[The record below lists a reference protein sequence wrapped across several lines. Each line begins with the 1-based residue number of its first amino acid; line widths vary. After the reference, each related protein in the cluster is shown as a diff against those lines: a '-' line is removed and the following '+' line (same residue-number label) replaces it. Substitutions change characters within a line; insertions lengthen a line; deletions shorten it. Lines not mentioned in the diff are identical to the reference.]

1 MYRKARSLVI
11 LFSGL
16 AAIVLNNTVEGYSAM
31 FGITLVVSALISV
44 LHIFVYFDK
53 PMNEKF
59 LMELL
64 LDGFAGVIIFTFNNS
79 NEDFFLTV
87 FGFWAFVNGMF
98 YLTSGLIDKNNK
110 SYLPLYTLVG
120 IALMSLGFM
129 PLHFNEDSFGSVIY
143 VIGFTLIIYSVS
155 NLYLLFK
162 RKRDVY

>member
-1 MYRKARSLVI
+1 MVI

-31 FGITLVVSALISV
+31 FGITLVVAALISV

-53 PMNEKF
+53 QMNEKF

-64 LDGFAGVIIFTFNNS
+64 LDGFSGVIIFTFNNS

-87 FGFWAFVNGMF
+87 FAFWAFVNGMF

-110 SYLPLYTLVG
+110 SYLALYSLLG

-129 PLHFNEDSFGSVIY
+129 PLHINEDSYGSVVY
-143 VIGFTLIIYSVS
+143 VIGFTLVLYSAS

-162 RKRDVY
+162 RKIDVY